1 MIFKDAA
8 DRELAEQAW
17 AEYWQEL
24 QADDEALR
32 LWYEAQEKEREILF
46 ALYDLEEQGL
56 IEIPF

>member
-1 MIFKDAA
+1 MFKDWS
-8 DRELAEQAW
+8 DREIAETAW

>member
-1 MIFKDAA
+1 MFKDWA
-8 DRELAEQAW
+8 DREIAETAW